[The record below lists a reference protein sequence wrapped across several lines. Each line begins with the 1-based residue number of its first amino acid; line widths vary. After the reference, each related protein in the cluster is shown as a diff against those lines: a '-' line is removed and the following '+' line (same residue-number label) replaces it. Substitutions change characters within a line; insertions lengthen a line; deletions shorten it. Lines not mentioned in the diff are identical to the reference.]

1 MKKIKTQCPA
11 KINLYLKVL
20 DKREDGYHNIDTSF
34 QLINLTDEMS
44 FEISEKDICINA
56 NQNFLLGENNTIF
69 KSAWKIKEMFGI
81 KNGVKINIKKNI
93 PVGAGLGGGSSN
105 AASTIVALKSLWD
118 LNIDNSDLIDIAK
131 SIGAD
136 VPFFIYGKNSIGKG
150 IGENLKFTDSIKDN
164 LLLIQPDIHNST
176 KDMFN
181 EFDISKEKK
190 SLIVNSEQNDFW
202 DIFIMRS
209 SVVKEFCEQVYRD
222 CELNLT
228 GTGSCMYVRYNDEE
242 ELNKILK
249 KIPSNWRFFFCK
261 PLQYSPICYI

>member
-1 MKKIKTQCPA
+1 MKIIKTLCPA

-34 QLINLTDEMS
+34 QLIDLADEMS
-44 FEISEKDICINA
+44 FEISEKNIYLSSNED
-56 NQNFLLGENNTIF
+56 FLSDENNTIY
-69 KSAWKIKEMFGI
+69 KSAKKIKKMFNI
-81 KNGVKINIKKNI
+81 KNGVKINIEKNI

-105 AASTIVALKSLWD
+105 AASTIVALKNLWD
-118 LNIDNSDLIDIAK
+118 LDINTADLINIAK

-136 VPFFIYGKNSIGKG
+136 VPFFIYGKNSIGSG
-150 IGENLKFTDSIKDN
+150 IGEKLKFTNSIKEN

-176 KDMFN
+176 KEMFN
-181 EFDISKEKK
+181 QYDKRKEKN
-190 SLIVNSEQNDFW
+190 IIFANSEQNDFW
-202 DIFIMRS
+202 DIFITRS
-209 SVVKEFCEQVYRD
+209 SAVKDFCEQVSKD

-228 GTGSCMYVRYNDEE
+228 GTGSCMYVRYNNEE

-249 KIPSNWRFFFCK
+249 KIPSNWRFFLCK